1 MTTLGK
7 RSTAEEALRGQNLNG
22 KIAIITG
29 ASSGIGIETARVLAQ
44 AGADVTLAVRSVEA
58 GEQAKAQMT
67 GKVEVKKLDL
77 TDFASIRAFAAAWG
91 ERPIDLLILNAGVM
105 ATPKGQTA
113 QGFETQ
119 MGTNHLGHFLL
130 TELLKPR
137 LTPTARVVTVS
148 SGLHTRGT
156 RDGVLATL
164 DSDKAYSQRTYS
176 PFGAYGDSKLANI
189 LFVKGLAKRGVHA
202 YALHPGVIATNLSR
216 SMGFSGII
224 FRAVG
229 GLFMKSVAQGAA
241 TSVYAATAP
250 ELEGQSGAYLSDC
263 AVAEPSAPA
272 KDDALIEQVWQLSEK
287 AISASR

>member
-7 RSTAEEALRGQNLNG
+7 RSTAEEALRGQNLSG
-22 KIAIITG
+22 KIAIVTG
-29 ASSGIGIETARVLAQ
+29 ASSGIGIETARVLAK

-58 GEQAKAQMT
+58 GEQAKSQMS
-67 GKVEVKKLDL
+67 GKIEVKKLDL

-91 ERPIDLLILNAGVM
+91 DRPIDLLINNAGVM

-113 QGFETQ
+113 QGYETQ

-130 TELLKPR
+130 TELLQPHF
-137 LTPTARVVTVS
+137 TPNARVVNVS
-148 SGLHTRGT
+148 SGIHTRGT
-156 RDGVLATL
+156 REGVLATL
-164 DSDKAYSQRTYS
+164 DSDPTYSQRKYS

-189 LFVKGLAKRGVHA
+189 LFAKGLAKRGVRA
-202 YALHPGVIATNLSR
+202 FSLHPGVINTNLSR
-216 SMGFSGII
+216 SMGFSGVI

-229 GLFMKSVAQGAA
+229 GLFMKSVEQGAA

-263 AVAEPSAPA
+263 AVAEPAAPA
-272 KDDALIEQVWQLSEK
+272 KDDALVEQVWKLSEK
-287 AISASR
+287 AVSASR